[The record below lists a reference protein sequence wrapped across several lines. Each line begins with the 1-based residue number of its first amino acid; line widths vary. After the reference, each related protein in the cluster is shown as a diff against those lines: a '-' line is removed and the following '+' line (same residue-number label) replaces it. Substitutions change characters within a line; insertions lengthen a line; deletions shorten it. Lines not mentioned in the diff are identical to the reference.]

1 MEDENNKLEK
11 LVNILKDREPEF
23 IIKGFAGWAY
33 KSSIQRVLE
42 KGGVGK
48 FKEMAWGESAE
59 LERITSMEDFD
70 TFHDDFVEKVA
81 RSIKTNKGESLTY
94 GQAQKT
100 VNVFLKVYVDRSGL
114 PDRTRADLLGPWL
127 HVPLDSYM
135 MKYFYKEFPEYY
147 NRYVH
152 PIIEQLQIEYP
163 DTRDRELLDLARV
176 FGKKQYYAWQNLFR
190 NLYPSR
196 PVLLDMVYS
205 LKANDNSIEL

>member
-1 MEDENNKLEK
+1 MEDENSKLEK
-11 LVNILKDREPEF
+11 LVNILEEREPEF
-23 IIKGFAGWAY
+23 IVKGFAGWAY

-48 FKEMAWGESAE
+48 FKEIAWGKSAE

-70 TFHDDFVEKVA
+70 NFHDDFVEKVA

-94 GQAQKT
+94 GQAQKP

-114 PDRTRADLLGPWL
+114 PDRTQADLLGPWL

-135 MKYFYKEFPEYY
+135 MKYFYKEFPGYY
-147 NRYVH
+147 KRYVH
-152 PIIEQLQIEYP
+152 DTIKQLQTEGPVI
-163 DTRDRELLDLARV
+163 RDRELLNLASVVVRT
-176 FGKKQYYAWQNLFR
+176 QYYSWQNLFR